1 MFIFAIIRPEF
12 RVPFNAVVCTAFQG
26 TLEHDKT
33 GLIDYILHS
42 GVIRVE
48 TAVLTAYRQRLYM
61 NTTENILTFED
72 FGLRAELMQSIN
84 YAGFKQPSPIQAM
97 VIPVIMEGRDVVGQA
112 HTGTGKTAAF
122 GLPTLN
128 KMDLKGGIE
137 TLIITPTR
145 ELANQVSDE
154 IYKFGKHLGVRT
166 VTIYGGSSYN
176 RQIDL
181 IERGAQVI
189 IATPGRLLDML
200 SRDMLKGFAPSTVI
214 LDEADEMLDMGFLD
228 DINEIFTYLPTER
241 QTLLFSATM
250 PAPIKQLAERILVN
264 PYFASI
270 TKEETTNTDIS
281 QQYYVIEESERD
293 DAIIRLMDAE
303 DAQKT
308 VVFCRTKKEVD
319 RLSNVLSAAGYS
331 AKGLHGDMEQ
341 RSRESVIK
349 GLKTDAIDV
358 LIATD
363 VAARGL
369 HIDGVTHV
377 FNYHIPFD
385 PESYVHRIGRT
396 GRAGKKGVAITLVT
410 PLEFKELQRI
420 RSKVGTT
427 MEHAYIPSKHDV
439 KEAQVS
445 RLLADIEK
453 QHIFDEAHKVLDAL
467 KEEYDMDQIAYKL
480 ISVLMEQ
487 NKVQGPNQIG
497 IARERLEKILSN
509 LDRRDRG
516 GSNNRNRGGFNNRN
530 RSGNGGGNRYRSSN
544 DRGGD
549 RGEQRGE
556 RSEYR
561 GERSDRGGDRPRSH
575 SGNRSSK
582 PRY

>member
-1 MFIFAIIRPEF
+1 M
-12 RVPFNAVVCTAFQG
+12 
-26 TLEHDKT
+26 
-33 GLIDYILHS
+33 S
-42 GVIRVE
+42 
-48 TAVLTAYRQRLYM
+48 
-61 NTTENILTFED
+61 NTVNNTENVQTFDD
-72 FGLRAELMQSIN
+72 FGLRSEIMQSIK
-84 YAGFKQPSPIQAM
+84 YAGFTQPSPIQSM

-128 KMDLKGGIE
+128 KMHLKGGIE

-154 IYKFGKHLGVRT
+154 IYKFGRHLGVRT

-228 DINEIFTYLPTER
+228 DINEIFTFLPTER

-264 PYFASI
+264 PFFASI
-270 TKEETTNTDIS
+270 TKEETTNTDIT

-319 RLSNVLSAAGYS
+319 RLSNVLSAVGYS

-341 RSRESVIK
+341 RQRESVIK
-349 GLKTDAIDV
+349 GLKTDAVDV

-420 RSKVGTT
+420 RAKVGTT

-445 RLLADIEK
+445 RLLSEIEK
-453 QHIFDEAHKVLDAL
+453 QHIYDEAHKVLDKL
-467 KEEYDMDQIAYKL
+467 KEDYDMEQIAYKL

-487 NKVQGPNQIG
+487 NKVHGPNQIG
-497 IARERLEKILSN
+497 IAAERLEKILHN
-509 LDRRDRG
+509 LERRGGDRG
-516 GSNNRNRGGFNNRN
+516 GNRRGGGFNRN
-530 RSGNGGGNRYRSSN
+530 RSNHRTGGYRGDRGDRDRGDRG

-549 RGEQRGE
+549 RGGDRSE
-556 RSEYR
+556 RS
-561 GERSDRGGDRPRSH
+561 RSFGGA
-575 SGNRSSK
+575 NRSNK
-582 PRY
+582 PKY